1 MSEQETAAA
10 EQGVEQQTLAT
21 SVNELET
28 LAQQA
33 MELDGE
39 AREELVEQIKSK
51 CEEEGLSATETDDLL
66 EEIGLVQEARKVQED
81 SKNQPGPGKGGK
93 DGEGPAAQKVEKADP
108 KGHAVP
114 GSGTAMGNPVK
125 GKVKNADKGEPM
137 DKVKEDNDSMPKT
150 KAGMMAAV
158 YERLGK
164 LKKDQIADNYE
175 TILKSLAIQESTDE
189 EASDSKPLDVKDDI
203 DALTEGE
210 ELSDEFKSKA
220 STIFEAA
227 VQAKVNQVMIER
239 EQELEEQMNQR
250 LTEELDSYVQEI
262 VEKVDNYLNY
272 VSEEWVK
279 DNKLAIE
286 KGIRSELTEGFLVGL
301 KNLFTEHYITIP
313 EEKVDVV
320 DDLFG
325 KVEDLEKEL
334 NEQVQKNV
342 DAQTELTQMKKDK
355 VLSTLTQDLT
365 ETQKEKVAELA
376 ENVEADDAEEYE
388 QKVEVLKENYF
399 PAEDKKVALV
409 EDVETSNNDD
419 ESDTEAVPQ
428 GMEKYM
434 SAISRHVR

>member
-33 MELDGE
+33 LELDGE

-137 DKVKEDNDSMPKT
+137 DKVKEDNEDMVPKT

-158 YERLGK
+158 YEKLGK
-164 LKKDQIADNYE
+164 LKKDQITANYE
-175 TILKSLAIQESTDE
+175 AILNTLAIQESTDE
-189 EASDSKPLDVKDDI
+189 TEDHKPLDVKDDI

-210 ELSDEFKSKA
+210 DLSDAFKSKA

-227 VQAKVNQVMIER
+227 VQAKVNQVMVER

-250 LTEELDSYVQEI
+250 LTEELESYVQEI

-301 KNLFTEHYITIP
+301 KDLFTEHYITIP

-325 KVEDLEKEL
+325 KVEELEKDL

-342 DAQTELTQMKKDK
+342 DAQAELTKIKKEK
-355 VLSTLTQDLT
+355 VLTSLTKDLT

-399 PAEDKKVALV
+399 PTEDKKVDLV

-419 ESDTEAVPQ
+419 ESETETVPK